1 MPGLCSPTSF
11 FNQRLP
17 ADVPIDPS
25 SATYVASLVAQV
37 ESAGPGIEFRDFALT
52 GWYAGPETP
61 IGKVWLDAADGTSP
75 LKREMLESVPLPV
88 DLRPPGPFPGDNAL
102 AIISYST
109 DEYFELHGMRYKGV
123 DAMRTEA
130 EVPGCSTLNEPGWHC
145 NSAAGVKNF
154 SKSPGYWRSGDW
166 PGATA
171 NWGISGSGIFVWPG
185 AIKVAEAQRLFIPHA
200 IRIEAIGKASGES
213 QISNEFRWPATKT
226 DGESTSSATPQ
237 EGMIF
242 KLPSSSVSKPKDAF
256 VRAIARAV
264 NEYGFILT
272 DGAGNV
278 SIKCGT
284 QATVPRSQS
293 YTTDAWK
300 GPADSFGSKGA
311 ILSTFA
317 NALAE
322 QFPWPDLEVV
332 DSLYRPSSVA
342 PGGLGVGT

>member
-1 MPGLCSPTSF
+1 MPGICSPTSF

-25 SATYVASLVAQV
+25 SAAYVASLAAQV

-52 GWYAGPETP
+52 GWYAGAGTP
-61 IGKVWLDAADGTSP
+61 REKVWLDAADGTSP
-75 LKREMLESVPLPV
+75 LKREMLESIPLPP
-88 DLRPPGPFPGDNAL
+88 DLRPPGPFPGDNAV
-102 AIISYST
+102 AIVSYST
-109 DEYFELHGMRYKGV
+109 DEYFELHGMRFKGV
-123 DAMRTEA
+123 DAMRPEA

-145 NSAAGVKNF
+145 NGAAGVKDF
-154 SKSPGYWRSGDW
+154 SESPGYWRSGDW

-185 AIKVAEAQRLFIPHA
+185 AIKIAEAQGLYIPHA
-200 IRIEAIGKASGES
+200 IRIEAIGKSSGES
-213 QISNEFRWPATKT
+213 QISDEFRWPATKT
-226 DGESTSSATPQ
+226 DGESVDPDAPK

-242 KLPSSSVSKPKDAF
+242 RLPPAFVSKPEDPF
-256 VRAIARAV
+256 IRAVARAV

-272 DGAGNV
+272 DGAQNV
-278 SIKCGT
+278 SIKCES
-284 QATVPRSQS
+284 QATVPRSQA

-317 NALAE
+317 KALAE
-322 QFPWPDLEVV
+322 QFPWANLEVV
-332 DSLYRPSSVA
+332 DPSYRPSSIA
-342 PGGLGVGT
+342 PGGVGRGA